1 MPNWPFAVI
10 IAKMATDERRHDE
23 RFPFIADVVLDGSR
37 RCAISDISEGG
48 IYISAIQ
55 AFEEGA
61 IMDVTIPFRGEE
73 VKVKGQVRHSQQGI
87 GVGIMFVDLDD
98 AQKKKISE
106 MVEAAR
112 GTP

>member
-1 MPNWPFAVI
+1 MRRMGRN
-10 IAKMATDERRHDE
+10 ERRHDE

-73 VKVKGQVRHSQQGI
+73 VKVKGQIRHSQQGI

-98 AQKKKISE
+98 KQKEKVRE
-106 MVEAAR
+106 MVEAAK
-112 GTP
+112 GAS